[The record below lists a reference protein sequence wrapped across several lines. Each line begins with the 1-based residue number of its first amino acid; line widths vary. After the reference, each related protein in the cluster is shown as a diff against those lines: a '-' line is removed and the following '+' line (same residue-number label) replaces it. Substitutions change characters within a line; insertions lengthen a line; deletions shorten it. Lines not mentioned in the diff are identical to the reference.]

1 MFDFFRAHTRVALAL
16 LVLLIIPSFVFF
28 GIDGYSK
35 FNDGAK
41 GTVAQVNGQDVS
53 QAEWD
58 NAHRDQVERIRRQNP
73 GVDGKFLDSPE
84 IKNMALDGVVR
95 QRVMLA
101 AADSLKLATTD
112 DRLQR
117 LFSTDPQFAFLRN
130 PDGSV
135 NKDAL
140 SAQGMSSELFAQRLR
155 QDLTVRQVTQGI
167 AASGFAPI
175 SNTSSALDAMF
186 QQREVQVQ
194 RFDAKDQVSK
204 VNPTDAD
211 IEKYYKDPANAA
223 QFQAPEQA
231 SIEYAVLDIE
241 ALKKGITVPEDKL
254 REYYES
260 NAKRYT
266 APEERRASHILIKAE
281 KSAPA
286 AEREKAKAKASD
298 LLALVSKTPAVFADT
313 ARKNSDDPGSAA
325 QGGDLDFFGRGA
337 MVKPFE
343 DSAFALKPG
352 EMSGV
357 VESDFGFHIIQLT
370 AVRGGDKKAFEAV
383 RPEIEEEVRKQLAQ
397 KKFTELAA
405 EFTNNVYEQSDSLK
419 PAVDKFKLELKTATG
434 VTRTAA
440 AGATGPLASPKF
452 LEALFGND
460 AIQKK
465 RNTDAVETGPNQL
478 VSGRIVQYAPS
489 RLLPLADVTTKV
501 RERVIAVQASAAAR
515 KDGEAR
521 LAALKAAPASDMGGA
536 AQTVSR
542 ASAKDLPR
550 AVLDAVLRAPSATLP
565 TFVGVD
571 LGAQGYVVAK
581 VIKLL
586 GRDPVAADATQAQAQ
601 YLQAWESAESQAYYA
616 ALKTRFKVTTKPAAA
631 ASGAS
636 SGVGAT
642 TAN

>member
-1 MFDFFRAHTRVALAL
+1 MFDFFRAHTRVALGL

-35 FNDGAK
+35 FNDGANS
-41 GTVAQVNGQDVS
+41 TVARVNGQTVS

-58 NAHRDQVERIRRQNP
+58 NAHREQVERIRRQNP
-73 GVDGKFLDSPE
+73 GADAKLLDSPE
-84 IKNMALDGVVR
+84 IRNMALEGVVR

-140 SAQGMSSELFAQRLR
+140 SAQGMSSEIFAQRLR

-167 AASGFAPI
+167 AGSGFAPL
-175 SNTSSALDAMF
+175 SNTSNALDAMF
-186 QQREVQVQ
+186 QQREIQVQ
-194 RFDAKDQVSK
+194 RFDAKDQAAK
-204 VNPTDAD
+204 VNPSDTD
-211 IEKYYKDPANAA
+211 IEKYYKDPVNAA

-231 SIEYAVLDIE
+231 TIEYVVLDIE
-241 ALKKGITVPEDKL
+241 ALKKSISVPEDDL
-254 REYYES
+254 RKYYDS
-260 NAKRYT
+260 NAKRFT
-266 APEERRASHILIKAE
+266 ALEERRASHILIKAE
-281 KSAPA
+281 KTAPA
-286 AEREKAKAKASD
+286 AEREKAKAKAVA
-298 LLALVSKTPAVFADT
+298 LLAQLITAPAAFAET

-325 QGGDLDFFGRGA
+325 QGGDLDFFARGA

-370 AVRGGDKKAFEAV
+370 AVRGGEKKAFEAV
-383 RPEIEEEVRKQLAQ
+383 RAEMEEEVRKQLAQ
-397 KKFTELAA
+397 KKFAELAP
-405 EFTNNVYEQSDSLK
+405 EFTNIVYEQSDSLK
-419 PAVDKFKLELKTATG
+419 PVLDKFKLELKTAAG
-434 VTRTAA
+434 VTRLAA
-440 AGATGPLASPKF
+440 AGASGPTANAKF

-465 RNTDAVETGPNQL
+465 RNTDAVEVAPNQL
-478 VSGRIVQYAPS
+478 VSGRIVKYEAA
-489 RLLPLADVTTKV
+489 RLLPLADVTAKV
-501 RERVIAVQASAAAR
+501 RERVIAAQASAAAR
-515 KDGEAR
+515 AEGEAR
-521 LAALKAAPASDMGGA
+521 LAALKAAPQTALSGE

-542 ASAKDLPR
+542 ASAKNLPR
-550 AVLDAVLRAPSATLP
+550 AVLEAALRAPTGTLP
-565 TFVGVD
+565 AFVGVD
-571 LGAQGYVVAK
+571 LSGQGYAVVK
-581 VIKLL
+581 VVKVS
-586 GRDPVAADATQAQAQ
+586 GRDPVAADAAQAQAQ
-601 YLQAWESAESQAYYA
+601 YLQAWENAESQAYYA
-616 ALKTRFKVTTKPAAA
+616 ALKTRFKVTSKPVALA
-631 ASGAS
+631 ASA
-636 SGVGAT
+636 

>member
-1 MFDFFRAHTRVALAL
+1 MFDFFRAHTRVALGL

-41 GTVAQVNGQDVS
+41 STVAHVNGQEVS

-73 GVDGKFLDSPE
+73 GADAKLLDSPE
-84 IKNMALDGVVR
+84 IKNMALDGLVR

-101 AADSLKLATTD
+101 AAEALKLTTTD

-135 NKDAL
+135 NKEAL
-140 SAQGMSSELFAQRLR
+140 SAQGMSSEVFAQRLR

-167 AASGFAPI
+167 AGTGFATL

-194 RFDAKDQVSK
+194 RFDAKDQLAK
-204 VNPTDAD
+204 INPSEAD

-241 ALKKGITVPEDKL
+241 ALKKTITVPEDDL
-254 REYYES
+254 RKYYDS
-260 NAKRYT
+260 NAKRFT
-266 APEERRASHILIKAE
+266 APEERRASHILVKAD
-281 KSAPA
+281 KTAPA
-286 AEREKAKAKASD
+286 AEREKAKVKAEA
-298 LLALVSKTPAVFADT
+298 LLAQLTKTPSAFAET

-325 QGGDLDFFGRGA
+325 QGGDLDFFARGS

-357 VESDFGFHIIQLT
+357 VESDFGFHIIQLN
-370 AVRGGDKKAFEAV
+370 AVRGGEKKAFEAV
-383 RPEIEEEVRKQLAQ
+383 RSEMEEEVRKQLAQ
-397 KKFTELAA
+397 KKFSELAP
-405 EFTNNVYEQSDSLK
+405 EFSNTVYEQSDSLK
-419 PAVDKFKLELKTATG
+419 PALDKFKIELKTATG
-434 VTRTAA
+434 VTRLAA
-440 AGATGPLASPKF
+440 PGAIGPLANAKF
-452 LEALFGND
+452 LEAIFGND

-465 RNTDAVETGPNQL
+465 RNTDAVETAPNQL
-478 VSGRIVQYAPS
+478 VSGRIVKYEAA
-489 RLLPLADVTTKV
+489 RLLPLADVVAKV
-501 RERVIAVQASAAAR
+501 RERVAAAQASAAAR
-515 KDGEAR
+515 AEGEAR
-521 LAALKAAPASDMGGA
+521 LTVLKAAPQTAMNVE

-542 ASAKDLPR
+542 ASARNIPR
-550 AVLDAVLRAPSATLP
+550 AVLEAVLRAPSAALP
-565 TFVGVD
+565 AFVGVD
-571 LGAQGYVVAK
+571 LGAQGYAVAK
-581 VIKLL
+581 VVKVL

-601 YLQAWESAESQAYYA
+601 YLQAWESAESQAYYT
-616 ALKTRFKVTTKPAAA
+616 ALKTRFKVTSKPAAT
-631 ASGAS
+631 AS
-636 SGVGAT
+636 SAS
-642 TAN
+642 N

>member
-1 MFDFFRAHTRVALAL
+1 MFDFFRAHTRVALGL

-35 FNDGAK
+35 FNDGANS
-41 GTVAQVNGQDVS
+41 TVAQVNGQTVS

-58 NAHRDQVERIRRQNP
+58 NAHREQVERIRRQNP
-73 GVDGKFLDSPE
+73 GADAKLLDSPE
-84 IKNMALDGVVR
+84 IKNMALEGVVR

-140 SAQGMSSELFAQRLR
+140 SAQGMSSEIFAQRLR

-167 AASGFAPI
+167 AGSGFAPL
-175 SNTSSALDAMF
+175 SNTSNALDAMF
-186 QQREVQVQ
+186 QQREIQVQ
-194 RFDAKDQVSK
+194 RFDAKDHAAK
-204 VNPTDAD
+204 VNPSDSD

-231 SIEYAVLDIE
+231 TIEYAVLDIE
-241 ALKKGITVPEDKL
+241 ALRKGISVPEDDL
-254 REYYES
+254 RKYYDS
-260 NAKRYT
+260 NAKRFT
-266 APEERRASHILIKAE
+266 ALEERRASHILIKAE
-281 KSAPA
+281 KTAPA
-286 AEREKAKAKASD
+286 AEREKAKAKAD
-298 LLALVSKTPAVFADT
+298 ALLAQLTTAPAAFAET

-325 QGGDLDFFGRGA
+325 QGGDLDFFARGA

-370 AVRGGDKKAFEAV
+370 AVRGGEKKAFEAV
-383 RPEIEEEVRKQLAQ
+383 RAEMEEEVRKQLAQ
-397 KKFTELAA
+397 KKFAELAP
-405 EFTNNVYEQSDSLK
+405 EFTNIVYEQSDSLK
-419 PAVDKFKLELKTATG
+419 PVLDKFKLELKTAAG
-434 VTRTAA
+434 VTRVAA
-440 AGATGPLASPKF
+440 AGASGPTANAKF

-465 RNTDAVETGPNQL
+465 RNTDAVEVAPNQL
-478 VSGRIVQYAPS
+478 VSGRIVKYEAA
-489 RLLPLADVTTKV
+489 RLLPLADVTAKV
-501 RERVIAVQASAAAR
+501 RERVIAAQASAAAR
-515 KDGEAR
+515 AEGEAR
-521 LAALKAAPASDMGGA
+521 LAALKAAPQTALSGE

-542 ASAKDLPR
+542 ASAKNLPR
-550 AVLDAVLRAPSATLP
+550 AVLEAALRAPTGTLP
-565 TFVGVD
+565 AFVGVD
-571 LGAQGYVVAK
+571 LGGQGYAVVK
-581 VIKLL
+581 VVKVS
-586 GRDPVAADATQAQAQ
+586 GRDPVAADAAQAQAQ
-601 YLQAWESAESQAYYA
+601 YLQAWENAESQAYYA
-616 ALKTRFKVTTKPAAA
+616 ALKTRFKVTSKPVALA
-631 ASGAS
+631 ASA
-636 SGVGAT
+636 

>member
-1 MFDFFRAHTRVALAL
+1 MFDFFRAHTRVALGL

-35 FNDGAK
+35 FNDGANS
-41 GTVAQVNGQDVS
+41 TVARVNGQTVS

-58 NAHRDQVERIRRQNP
+58 NAHREQVERIRRQNP
-73 GVDGKFLDSPE
+73 GADAKLLDSPE
-84 IKNMALDGVVR
+84 IRNMALEGVVR

-140 SAQGMSSELFAQRLR
+140 SAQGMSSEIFAQRLR

-167 AASGFAPI
+167 AGSGFAPL
-175 SNTSSALDAMF
+175 SNTSNALDAMF
-186 QQREVQVQ
+186 QQREIQVQ
-194 RFDAKDQVSK
+194 RFDAKDQAAK
-204 VNPTDAD
+204 VNPSDTD
-211 IEKYYKDPANAA
+211 IEKYYKDPVNAA

-231 SIEYAVLDIE
+231 TIEYVVLDIE
-241 ALKKGITVPEDKL
+241 ALKKSISVPEDDL
-254 REYYES
+254 RKYYDS
-260 NAKRYT
+260 NAKRFT
-266 APEERRASHILIKAE
+266 ALEERRASHILIKAE
-281 KSAPA
+281 KTAPA
-286 AEREKAKAKASD
+286 AEREKAKAKAVA
-298 LLALVSKTPAVFADT
+298 LLAQLITAPAAFAET

-325 QGGDLDFFGRGA
+325 QGGDLDFFARGA

-370 AVRGGDKKAFEAV
+370 AVRGGEKKAFEAV
-383 RPEIEEEVRKQLAQ
+383 RAEMEEEVRKQLAQ
-397 KKFTELAA
+397 KKFAELAP
-405 EFTNNVYEQSDSLK
+405 EFTNIVYEQSDSLK
-419 PAVDKFKLELKTATG
+419 PVLDKFKLELKTAAG
-434 VTRTAA
+434 VTRLAA
-440 AGATGPLASPKF
+440 AGASGPTANEKF

-465 RNTDAVETGPNQL
+465 RNTDAVEVAPNQL
-478 VSGRIVQYAPS
+478 VSGRIVKYEAA
-489 RLLPLADVTTKV
+489 RLLPLADVTAKV
-501 RERVIAVQASAAAR
+501 RERVIAAQASAAAR
-515 KDGEAR
+515 AEGEAR
-521 LAALKAAPASDMGGA
+521 LAALKAAPQTALSGE

-542 ASAKDLPR
+542 ASAKNLPR
-550 AVLDAVLRAPSATLP
+550 AVLEAALRAPTGTLP
-565 TFVGVD
+565 AFVGVD
-571 LGAQGYVVAK
+571 LSGQGYAVVK
-581 VIKLL
+581 VVKVS
-586 GRDPVAADATQAQAQ
+586 GRDPVAADAAQAQAQ
-601 YLQAWESAESQAYYA
+601 YLQAWENAESQAYYA
-616 ALKTRFKVTTKPAAA
+616 ALKTRFKVTSKPAALA
-631 ASGAS
+631 ASA
-636 SGVGAT
+636 

>member
-1 MFDFFRAHTRVALAL
+1 MFDFFRAHTRVALGL

-35 FNDGAK
+35 FNDGANS
-41 GTVAQVNGQDVS
+41 TVARVNGQTVS

-58 NAHRDQVERIRRQNP
+58 NAHREQVERIRRQNP
-73 GVDGKFLDSPE
+73 GADAKLLDSPE
-84 IKNMALDGVVR
+84 IRNMALEGVVR

-140 SAQGMSSELFAQRLR
+140 SAQGMSSEIFAQRLR

-167 AASGFAPI
+167 AGSGFAPL
-175 SNTSSALDAMF
+175 SNTSNALDAMF
-186 QQREVQVQ
+186 QQREIQVQ
-194 RFDAKDQVSK
+194 RFDAKDQAAK
-204 VNPTDAD
+204 VNPSDTD
-211 IEKYYKDPANAA
+211 IEKYYKDPVNAA

-231 SIEYAVLDIE
+231 TIEYVVLDIE
-241 ALKKGITVPEDKL
+241 ALKKSISVPEDDL
-254 REYYES
+254 RKYYDS
-260 NAKRYT
+260 NAKRFT
-266 APEERRASHILIKAE
+266 TLEERRASHILIKAE
-281 KSAPA
+281 KTAPA
-286 AEREKAKAKASD
+286 AEREKAKAKAVA
-298 LLALVSKTPAVFADT
+298 LLAQLITAPAAFAET

-325 QGGDLDFFGRGA
+325 QGGDLDFFARGA

-370 AVRGGDKKAFEAV
+370 AVRGGEKKAFEAV
-383 RPEIEEEVRKQLAQ
+383 RAEMEEEVRKQLAQ
-397 KKFTELAA
+397 KKFAELAP
-405 EFTNNVYEQSDSLK
+405 EFTNIVYEQSDSLK
-419 PAVDKFKLELKTATG
+419 PVLDKFKLELKTAAG
-434 VTRTAA
+434 VTRLAA
-440 AGATGPLASPKF
+440 AGASGPTANAKF

-465 RNTDAVETGPNQL
+465 RNTDAVEVAPNQL
-478 VSGRIVQYAPS
+478 VSGRIVKYEAA
-489 RLLPLADVTTKV
+489 RLLPLADVTAKV
-501 RERVIAVQASAAAR
+501 RERVIAAQASAAAR
-515 KDGEAR
+515 AEGEAR
-521 LAALKAAPASDMGGA
+521 LAALKAAPQTALSGE

-542 ASAKDLPR
+542 ASAKNLPR
-550 AVLDAVLRAPSATLP
+550 AVLEAALRAPTGTLP
-565 TFVGVD
+565 AFVGVD
-571 LGAQGYVVAK
+571 LSGQGYAVVK
-581 VIKLL
+581 VVKVS
-586 GRDPVAADATQAQAQ
+586 GRDPVAADAAQAQAQ
-601 YLQAWESAESQAYYA
+601 YLQAWENAESQAYYA
-616 ALKTRFKVTTKPAAA
+616 ALKTRFKVTSKPVALA
-631 ASGAS
+631 ASA
-636 SGVGAT
+636 

>member
-1 MFDFFRAHTRVALAL
+1 MFDFFRAHTRVALGL

-35 FNDGAK
+35 FNDGANS
-41 GTVAQVNGQDVS
+41 TVAQVNGQTVS

-58 NAHRDQVERIRRQNP
+58 SAHREQVERIRRQNP
-73 GVDGKFLDSPE
+73 GADAKLLDSPE
-84 IKNMALDGVVR
+84 IKNMALEGVVR

-140 SAQGMSSELFAQRLR
+140 SAQGMSSEIFAQRLR

-167 AASGFAPI
+167 AGSGFAPL
-175 SNTSSALDAMF
+175 SNTSNALDAMF
-186 QQREVQVQ
+186 QQREIQVQ
-194 RFDAKDQVSK
+194 RFDAKDQAAK
-204 VNPTDAD
+204 VNPSDSD

-231 SIEYAVLDIE
+231 TIEYAVLDIE
-241 ALKKGITVPEDKL
+241 ALRKGISVPEDDL
-254 REYYES
+254 RKYYDS
-260 NAKRYT
+260 NAKRFT
-266 APEERRASHILIKAE
+266 ALEERRASHILIKAE
-281 KSAPA
+281 KTAPA
-286 AEREKAKAKASD
+286 AEREKAKAKAVA
-298 LLALVSKTPAVFADT
+298 LLAQLTTAPAAFAET

-325 QGGDLDFFGRGA
+325 QGGDLDFFARGA

-370 AVRGGDKKAFEAV
+370 AVRGGEKKAFEAV
-383 RPEIEEEVRKQLAQ
+383 RAEMEEEVRKQLAQ
-397 KKFTELAA
+397 KKFAELAP
-405 EFTNNVYEQSDSLK
+405 EFTNIVYEQSDSLK
-419 PAVDKFKLELKTATG
+419 PVLDKFKLELKTAAG
-434 VTRTAA
+434 VTRVAA
-440 AGATGPLASPKF
+440 AGASGPTANAKF

-465 RNTDAVETGPNQL
+465 RNTDAVEVAPNQL
-478 VSGRIVQYAPS
+478 VSGRIVKYEAA
-489 RLLPLADVTTKV
+489 RLLPLADVTAKV
-501 RERVIAVQASAAAR
+501 RERVIAAQASAAAR
-515 KDGEAR
+515 AEGEAR
-521 LAALKAAPASDMGGA
+521 LAALKAAPQTALSGE

-542 ASAKDLPR
+542 ASAKNLPR
-550 AVLDAVLRAPSATLP
+550 AVLEAALRAPTGTLP
-565 TFVGVD
+565 AFVGVD
-571 LGAQGYVVAK
+571 LGGQGYAVVK
-581 VIKLL
+581 VVKVS
-586 GRDPVAADATQAQAQ
+586 GRDPVAADAAQAQAQ
-601 YLQAWESAESQAYYA
+601 YLQAWENAESQAYYA
-616 ALKTRFKVTTKPAAA
+616 ALKTRFKVTSKPVALA
-631 ASGAS
+631 ASA
-636 SGVGAT
+636 

>member
-1 MFDFFRAHTRVALAL
+1 MFDFFRAHTRVALGL

-35 FNDGAK
+35 FNDGANS
-41 GTVAQVNGQDVS
+41 TVARVNGQTVS

-58 NAHRDQVERIRRQNP
+58 NAHREQVERIRRQNP
-73 GVDGKFLDSPE
+73 GADAKLLDSPE
-84 IKNMALDGVVR
+84 IRNMALEGVVR

-140 SAQGMSSELFAQRLR
+140 SAQGMSSEIFAQRLR

-167 AASGFAPI
+167 AGSGFAPL
-175 SNTSSALDAMF
+175 SNTSNALDAMF
-186 QQREVQVQ
+186 QQREIQVQ
-194 RFDAKDQVSK
+194 RFDAKDQAAK
-204 VNPTDAD
+204 VNPSDTD
-211 IEKYYKDPANAA
+211 IEKYYKDPVNAA

-231 SIEYAVLDIE
+231 TIEYVVLDIE
-241 ALKKGITVPEDKL
+241 ALKKGISVPEDDL
-254 REYYES
+254 RKYYDS
-260 NAKRYT
+260 NAKRFT
-266 APEERRASHILIKAE
+266 ALEERRASHILIKAE
-281 KSAPA
+281 KTAPA
-286 AEREKAKAKASD
+286 AEREKAKAKAVA
-298 LLALVSKTPAVFADT
+298 LLAQLITAPAAFAET

-325 QGGDLDFFGRGA
+325 QGGDLDFFARGA

-370 AVRGGDKKAFEAV
+370 AVRGGEKKAFEAV
-383 RPEIEEEVRKQLAQ
+383 RAEMEEEVRKQLAQ
-397 KKFTELAA
+397 KKFAELAP
-405 EFTNNVYEQSDSLK
+405 EFTNIVYEQSDSLK
-419 PAVDKFKLELKTATG
+419 PVLDKFKLELKTAAG
-434 VTRTAA
+434 VTRLAA
-440 AGATGPLASPKF
+440 AGASGPTANAKF

-465 RNTDAVETGPNQL
+465 RNTDAVEVAPNQL
-478 VSGRIVQYAPS
+478 VSGRIVKYEAA
-489 RLLPLADVTTKV
+489 RLLPLADVTAKV
-501 RERVIAVQASAAAR
+501 RERVIAAQASAAAR
-515 KDGEAR
+515 AEGEAR
-521 LAALKAAPASDMGGA
+521 LAALKAAPQTALSGE

-542 ASAKDLPR
+542 ASAKNLPR
-550 AVLDAVLRAPSATLP
+550 AVLEAALRAPTGTLP
-565 TFVGVD
+565 AFVGVD
-571 LGAQGYVVAK
+571 LSGQGYAVVK
-581 VIKLL
+581 VVKVS
-586 GRDPVAADATQAQAQ
+586 GRDPVAADAAQAQAQ
-601 YLQAWESAESQAYYA
+601 YLQAWENAESQAYYA
-616 ALKTRFKVTTKPAAA
+616 ALKTRFKVTSKPVALA
-631 ASGAS
+631 ASA
-636 SGVGAT
+636 

>member
-41 GTVAQVNGQDVS
+41 GAVAQVNGQTIS
-53 QAEWD
+53 QGEWD

-73 GVDGKFLDSPE
+73 GADAKLLDSPE

-101 AADSLKLATTD
+101 AADSLKLSTTD

-117 LFSTDPQFAFLRN
+117 LFSSDPQFAFLRN

-140 SAQGMSSELFAQRLR
+140 SAQGMSSEIFAQRLR

-167 AASGFAPI
+167 AGSGFAPL
-175 SNTSSALDAMF
+175 SNTSNALDAMF
-186 QQREVQVQ
+186 QQREIQVQ
-194 RFDAKDQVSK
+194 RFDAKDQAAK
-204 VNPTDAD
+204 VNPSEAD

-231 SIEYAVLDIE
+231 SIEYAVLDLE
-241 ALKKGITVPEDKL
+241 ALKKGITVPEEEL
-254 REYYES
+254 RKYYDS
-260 NAKRYT
+260 NAKRFT
-266 APEERRASHILIKAE
+266 ALEERRASHILIKAE
-281 KSAPA
+281 KTAPA
-286 AEREKAKAKASD
+286 AEREKAKAKAVE
-298 LLALVSKTPAVFADT
+298 LLAQVTKTPAAFAEI

-325 QGGDLDFFGRGA
+325 QGGDLDFFARGA

-343 DSAFALKPG
+343 DSAFALKAG

-370 AVRGGDKKAFEAV
+370 AIRGGEKKAFEAV
-383 RPEIEEEVRKQLAQ
+383 RAEMEEEVRKQLAQ
-397 KKFTELAA
+397 KKFAELAP
-405 EFTNNVYEQSDSLK
+405 EFTNIVYEQSDSLK
-419 PAVDKFKLELKTATG
+419 PALDKFKLELKTATG
-434 VTRTAA
+434 VTRLAA
-440 AGATGPLASPKF
+440 PGATGPTANPKF

-465 RNTDAVETGPNQL
+465 RNTDAVETAPNQL
-478 VSGRIVQYAPS
+478 VSGRIVKYDAA
-489 RLLPLADVTTKV
+489 RLLPLADVAAKV
-501 RERVIAVQASAAAR
+501 RERVVAAQASAAAR
-515 KDGEAR
+515 AEGEAR
-521 LAALKAAPASDMGGA
+521 LAALKAAPPTAMSGE

-542 ASAKDLPR
+542 ASAKNLPR
-550 AVLDAVLRAPSATLP
+550 AVLEAALRAPTATLP
-565 TFVGVD
+565 AYTGVD
-571 LGAQGYVVAK
+571 LGGQGYAVVK
-581 VIKLL
+581 VLKVA
-586 GRDPVAADATQAQAQ
+586 GRDPVAADVAQAQSQ
-601 YLQAWESAESQAYYA
+601 YLQAWENAESQAYYA
-616 ALKTRFKVTTKPAAA
+616 ALKTRFKVTTKPVASA
-631 ASGAS
+631 ASA
-636 SGVGAT
+636 AT
-642 TAN
+642 N

>member
-35 FNDGAK
+35 FSDGAK

-58 NAHRDQVERIRRQNP
+58 NAHREQVARIRNQNP
-73 GVDGKFLDSPE
+73 GADAKLLDSPE

-101 AADSLKLATTD
+101 AADSLKLTTTD

-117 LFSTDPQFAFLRN
+117 LFSSDPQFAFLRN

-140 SAQGMSSELFAQRLR
+140 SAQGMSSEMFAQRLR

-167 AASGFAPI
+167 AASGFAPLSST
-175 SNTSSALDAMF
+175 SNALDAMF
-186 QQREVQVQ
+186 QQREIQVQ
-194 RFDAKDQVSK
+194 RFDVKDQAAK
-204 VNPTDAD
+204 VNPSDAD
-211 IEKYYKDPANAA
+211 IEKYYKDPANVA

-241 ALKKGITVPEDKL
+241 ALKKGITVPEDDL
-254 REYYES
+254 RKYYDS
-260 NAKRYT
+260 NAKRFT
-266 APEERRASHILIKAE
+266 ALEERRASHILIKAE
-281 KSAPA
+281 KAAPA
-286 AEREKAKAKASD
+286 AEREKAKAKAEA
-298 LLALVSKTPAVFADT
+298 LLALVTKTPAAFAET
-313 ARKNSDDPGSAA
+313 ARKNSDDPGSAV
-325 QGGDLDFFGRGA
+325 QGGDLDFFARGA

-370 AVRGGDKKAFEAV
+370 AVRGGEKKAFESV
-383 RPEIEEEVRKQLAQ
+383 RAEMEEEVRKQLAQ
-397 KKFTELAA
+397 KKFAELAP
-405 EFTNNVYEQSDSLK
+405 EFTNIVYEQSDSLK
-419 PAVDKFKLELKTATG
+419 PALDKFKLELKTATG
-434 VTRTAA
+434 VTRVAAPGVAGPTAN
-440 AGATGPLASPKF
+440 PKF

-465 RNTDAVETGPNQL
+465 RNTDAVETAPNQL
-478 VSGRIVQYAPS
+478 VSGRIVKYEAA
-489 RLLPLADVTTKV
+489 RLLPLADVIAKV
-501 RERVIAVQASAAAR
+501 RERVVAAQASAAAR
-515 KDGEAR
+515 AEGEAR
-521 LAALKAAPASDMGGA
+521 LAALKAAPQTAMGGE

-542 ASAKDLPR
+542 ASAKNLPR
-550 AVLDAVLRAPSATLP
+550 AVLEAALRAPTGALP
-565 TFVGVD
+565 AYVGVD
-571 LGAQGYVVAK
+571 LGGQGYA
-581 VIKLL
+581 VIKVLKVA
-586 GRDPVAADATQAQAQ
+586 GRDPVAADAAQAQSQ
-601 YLQAWESAESQAYYA
+601 YLQAWENAESQAYYA
-616 ALKTRFKVTTKPAAA
+616 ALKTRFKVTTKPVASA
-631 ASGAS
+631 ASAGAS
-636 SGVGAT
+636 
-642 TAN
+642 AN